1 MRLPRFLVLLF
12 LLSWTTL
19 QVVVSS
25 EIVRLEAS
33 PPDVTLR
40 GKDSS
45 LQLLITGFD
54 AAGRAQ
60 DLTHQATYIRSA
72 AGAEISASGVVHGKQ
87 DGTSTITVRYKGKSI
102 KIPISVTDSQVRRP
116 LSFTNDI
123 IPILSRFRCNT
134 SGCHGKAEG
143 QNGFKLSVF
152 GFDPLSD
159 YHAIT
164 MEARGR
170 RIFPASP
177 HKSLLVQKISGEL
190 PHGGGV
196 LIPPV
201 RAEYRK
207 ITEWIASGF
216 PWENIDDATVASI
229 ALTPEQRILRMGET
243 QQLRVMANLSN
254 GEQVDVT
261 ELSQFQSNASSQ
273 ARVNADGQVTVGQKP
288 GVVAVMATYMGRVDV
303 FRIFIP
309 EGNSI
314 RKYPEVASS
323 NDIDK
328 SIYRQLRKLNIIA
341 SAACT
346 DEQFLRRV
354 FIDLTG
360 TVPSADQT
368 ALFLSDQDPD
378 KRDKLVD
385 ERLESPEFN
394 SYWALKWSDL
404 LRVDRQTLGHENAYQ
419 YYSWIKESFR
429 QHKPM
434 DKFARELITTSG
446 PLVDAPAG
454 FFYKAVKSPN
464 RMAST
469 MSQVMLGIRIECA
482 ECHHHPFDR
491 WGQTDFFGMRAF
503 FAQVRYKKSSRGE
516 MLIAQGNPVTKH
528 PRTGETIQAFA
539 LGTQMPTVN
548 PLNDRRDELANW
560 LTAPENPW
568 FASNI
573 ANRTWAHLM
582 GRGIIEPVDDVRLT
596 NPPTNPELLEGL
608 TKAFVD
614 AGFDFRKL
622 LKLIIQTDAYQRSSA
637 VNETNERDE
646 QNYSRFLFKQLEAE
660 VMLDAICQTTG
671 VAEKFQ
677 GVPAGSRA
685 IDLWDSSVPHYFLE
699 TFGRPVRA
707 TACECER
714 ISEPTVGQVLHIL
727 NSAGIENKLS
737 HEAGTIRQISSTYED
752 NEIAIQRLYLTFFN
766 RYGDKQEIAT
776 AVQYMGQGSNRRQ
789 SLEDIAWSMLNS
801 LEFLFNH

>member
-1 MRLPRFLVLLF
+1 
-12 LLSWTTL
+12 
-19 QVVVSS
+19 
-25 EIVRLEAS
+25 VRIEAS
-33 PPDVTLR
+33 PPDVALR

-54 AAGRAQ
+54 ATGRAQ
-60 DLTHQATYIRSA
+60 DLTHQTKYSRSA
-72 AGAEISASGVVHGKQ
+72 AGVEISVAGIVHGTE
-87 DGTSTITVRYKGKSI
+87 DGTSTITARHKGKSV
-102 KIPISVTDSQVRRP
+102 KIPISVTDSQIHRP

-123 IPILSRFRCNT
+123 IPILSRYRCNA

-152 GFDPLSD
+152 GFDPLAD
-159 YHAIT
+159 YRAIT

-177 HKSLLVQKISGEL
+177 YKSLLVQKMSGDL

-196 LIPPV
+196 LIPPN

-309 EGNSI
+309 EGKPI
-314 RKYPEVASS
+314 REYPEVANS
-323 NDIDK
+323 NEIDQ

-503 FAQVRYKKSSRGE
+503 FAQVRYKKSLRGE

-528 PRTGETIQAFA
+528 PRTGEVIQAFA
-539 LGTQMPTVN
+539 LGTQMPTAN
-548 PLNDRRDELANW
+548 PPNDRRDMLANW

-596 NPPTNPELLEGL
+596 NPPTNPELLGGL

-646 QNYSRFLFKQLEAE
+646 QNHSRFLFKQLEAE

-677 GVPAGSRA
+677 GVPVGSRA

-727 NSAGIENKLS
+727 NSPGIESKLS
-737 HEAGTIRQISSTYED
+737 HEAGTIRQIASTYED

-766 RYGDKQEIAT
+766 RYGDKQEIST
-776 AVQYMGQGSNRRQ
+776 AVQYIEQGSNRRE

>member
-1 MRLPRFLVLLF
+1 MRLTWFLILPF
-12 LLSWTTL
+12 LLCSTTF
-19 QVVVSS
+19 QVVVSA
-25 EIVRLEAS
+25 EIIRIEAS
-33 PPDVTLR
+33 PPQVALR

-45 LQLLITGFD
+45 IQLLITGFD
-54 AAGRAQ
+54 ATGHAQ
-60 DLTHQATYIRSA
+60 DLTHQARYRHSA
-72 AGAEISASGVVHGKQ
+72 TGADISSTGIVRGILDGASIITARYAG
-87 DGTSTITVRYKGKSI
+87 RSI
-102 KIPISVTDSQVRRP
+102 KIPVSITDAQIRQP

-123 IPILSRFRCNT
+123 IPILSRYRCNT

-152 GFDPLSD
+152 GFDPLAD
-159 YHAIT
+159 YRAIT

-170 RIFPASP
+170 RIFPAAAEM
-177 HKSLLVQKISGEL
+177 SLLMQKMSGDL
-190 PHGGGV
+190 PHGGGI
-196 LIPPV
+196 LIPSS

-207 ITEWIASGF
+207 ITEWIAAGV
-216 PWENIDDATVASI
+216 PWENKDDVTVVSI
-229 ALTPEQRILRMGET
+229 SLTPDQRILRMGET
-243 QQLRVMANLSN
+243 QQLRVMAKMSN
-254 GEQVDVT
+254 AENVDVT
-261 ELSQFQSNASSQ
+261 ELAQFQSNATSQ
-273 ARVNADGQVTVGQKP
+273 ASVNADGQVTVGQKP
-288 GVVAVMATYMGRVDV
+288 GVVAVMATYMGSVDV

-309 EGNSI
+309 EGDPI
-314 RKYPEVASS
+314 QEYPVVTSS
-323 NDIDK
+323 NEIDE
-328 SIYRQLRKLNIIA
+328 SIYRQLQKMNIIA
-341 SAACT
+341 SGTCT

-360 TVPSADQT
+360 TVPTADQT

-469 MSQVMLGIRIECA
+469 MSQVLLGIRIECA

-491 WGQTDFFGMRAF
+491 WGQTDFYGMRAF

-608 TKAFVD
+608 TKAFVG
-614 AGFDFRKL
+614 AEFDFRKL

-677 GVPAGSRA
+677 GVPVGSRA

-727 NSAGIENKLS
+727 NSPGIENKLS
-737 HEAGTIRQISSTYED
+737 HEAGTIRQIASDYED

-776 AVQYMGQGSNRRQ
+776 AVQYVTHGSNRRQ

>member
-1 MRLPRFLVLLF
+1 MRLTWFLILPVLLCC
-12 LLSWTTL
+12 TTL
-19 QVVVSS
+19 QIVVSS
-25 EIVRLEAS
+25 EIVRIEAS
-33 PPDVTLR
+33 PPQVALR

-45 LQLLITGFD
+45 IQLLITGFD
-54 AAGRAQ
+54 ATGRTQ
-60 DLTHQATYIRSA
+60 DLTHQAKYSRSA
-72 AGAEISASGVVHGKQ
+72 AGAKISSAGIVHGIL
-87 DGTSTITVRYKGKSI
+87 DGASFITASYAGKSI
-102 KIPISVTDSQVRRP
+102 KIPVSVTDSQVRRP

-123 IPILSRFRCNT
+123 IPILSRYRCNT

-152 GFDPLSD
+152 GFDPLAD
-159 YHAIT
+159 YRAIT

-170 RIFPASP
+170 RVFPAAAEM
-177 HKSLLVQKISGEL
+177 SLLLQKMSGDL

-196 LIPPV
+196 LIPSD

-207 ITEWIASGF
+207 VTEWIAAGL
-216 PWENIDDATVASI
+216 PWENKDDVTVVSI
-229 ALTPEQRILRMGET
+229 SLTPAQQILRMGDT
-243 QQLRVMANLSN
+243 QQLRVMATLSN
-254 GEQVDVT
+254 EEKVDVT
-261 ELSQFQSNASSQ
+261 ELAQFQSNATSQ
-273 ARVNADGQVTVGQKP
+273 AGVNAAGQVTVGHKP
-288 GVVAVMATYMGRVDV
+288 GVVAVMATYMGCVDV

-309 EGNSI
+309 ESDPI
-314 RKYPEVASS
+314 QEYPVVASS
-323 NDIDK
+323 NEIDE
-328 SIYRQLRKLNIIA
+328 SIYRQLHKLNIIA
-341 SAACT
+341 SGACT
-346 DEQFLRRV
+346 DEHFLRRV

-360 TVPSADQT
+360 TIPTADQT
-368 ALFLSDQDPD
+368 ALFLADHDPA
-378 KRDKLVD
+378 KREKLVD

-469 MSQVMLGIRIECA
+469 ISQVLLGIRIECA

-503 FAQVRYKKSSRGE
+503 FAQVGYKKSARGE
-516 MLIAQGNPVTKH
+516 MLIAQGDPVTKH
-528 PRTGETIQAFA
+528 PRTGATIQAFA
-539 LGTQMPTVN
+539 LGTQMPATN
-548 PLNDRRDELANW
+548 PTKDRRDKLASW

-596 NPPTNPELLEGL
+596 NPPTNPELLAIL
-608 TKAFVD
+608 TKSLIDSEFH
-614 AGFDFRKL
+614 FRKL
-622 LKLIIQTDAYQRSSA
+622 LKLIIQSDAYQRSSA
-637 VNETNERDE
+637 VNKTNERDE

-660 VMLDAICQTTG
+660 VMLDAICLTTG
-671 VAEKFQ
+671 IPEKFQ
-677 GVPAGSRA
+677 GVPVGSRA
-685 IDLWDSSVPHYFLE
+685 IDLWDSSVTHYFLE

-727 NSAGIENKLS
+727 NSPGIESKLS
-737 HEAGTIRQISSTYED
+737 HEAGTIRQIASEYED
-752 NEIAIQRLYLTFFN
+752 NEMAIQRLYLTFFN
-766 RYGDKQEIAT
+766 RYGDKQET
-776 AVQYMGQGSNRRQ
+776 AAAVHYVNQGADRRR

>member
-1 MRLPRFLVLLF
+1 MRLIQLLLILF
-12 LLSWTTL
+12 LSSATTL
-19 QVVVSS
+19 PVVVSADV
-25 EIVRLEAS
+25 VRIEAS

-45 LQLLITGFD
+45 MQLLITGFD
-54 AAGRAQ
+54 AAGQSQ
-60 DLTHQATYIRSA
+60 DLTHQVKYIRSS
-72 AGAEISASGVVHGKQ
+72 AEAEVSPTGIIHGKQ
-87 DGTSTITVRYKGKSI
+87 DGTGTITASYKGMSVE
-102 KIPISVTDSQVRRP
+102 IPVSVMNSQIGRP

-123 IPILSRFRCNT
+123 IPILSRYRCNT

-152 GFDPLSD
+152 GFDPLAD

-164 MEARGR
+164 MEGRGR

-177 HKSLLVQKISGEL
+177 HKSLLVQKMSGAL

-196 LIPPV
+196 LIPPN
-201 RAEYRK
+201 RAEFRK
-207 ITEWIASGF
+207 ITDWISTGF
-216 PWENIDDATVASI
+216 PWEHPSASTVSSI
-229 ALTPEQRILRMGET
+229 ALTPTQRVLRMGET
-243 QQLRVMANLSN
+243 QQLRVMATLSN
-254 GEQVDVT
+254 GEQLDVT
-261 ELSQFQSNASSQ
+261 ELSQFQSNAVAQ
-273 ARVNADGQVTVGQKP
+273 AQVNVNGQVTVGQVP

-309 EGNSI
+309 EDNPI
-314 RKYPEVASS
+314 REDPKLPNS
-323 NDIDK
+323 NDLDK
-328 SIYRQLRKLNIIA
+328 TIYRQLHKLNITA

-354 FIDLTG
+354 FIDLIG
-360 TVPSADQT
+360 TVPTADQT
-368 ALFLSDQDPD
+368 ASFLSDRDSQ

-385 ERLESPEFN
+385 VLLESPEFN

-404 LRVDRQTLGHENAYQ
+404 LRVDRQTLGHKNAYQ

-429 QHKPM
+429 LHTPM
-434 DKFARELITTSG
+434 DRFARELITTSG

-454 FFYKAVKSPN
+454 FFYKSVKSPN

-469 MSQVMLGIRIECA
+469 ISQVMLGIRIECA

-503 FAQVRYKKSSRGE
+503 FTQVQYKKSARGE
-516 MLIAQGNPVTKH
+516 MLITKGNPVTKH
-528 PRTGETIQAFA
+528 PRTGEVIQAFA
-539 LGTQMPTVN
+539 LGTQMPAST
-548 PLNDRRDELANW
+548 PLNDRRDKLANW

-568 FASNI
+568 FARNI

-596 NPPTNPELLEGL
+596 NPPTNPDLLTSL
-608 TKAFVD
+608 TKAFID
-614 AGFDFRKL
+614 AEFDFRKL

-671 VAEKFQ
+671 VPEKFE
-677 GVPAGSRA
+677 GIPTGSRA
-685 IDLWDSSVPHYFLE
+685 IELWDSSVPHYFLK

-727 NSAGIENKLS
+727 NAPGIENKLS
-737 HEAGTIRQISSTYED
+737 HEAGTIRKIANEYDD
-752 NEIAIQRLYLTFFN
+752 NEKAIQRLYLTFFN
-766 RYGDKQEIAT
+766 RYGDKQELAT
-776 AVQYMGQGSNRRQ
+776 AVQYVTESSNRRQ

>member
-1 MRLPRFLVLLF
+1 MRLTWFLILPF
-12 LLSWTTL
+12 LLCSTTF
-19 QVVVSS
+19 QVVVSA
-25 EIVRLEAS
+25 EIIRIEAS
-33 PPDVTLR
+33 PPQVALR

-45 LQLLITGFD
+45 IQLLITGFD
-54 AAGRAQ
+54 ATGHAQ
-60 DLTHQATYIRSA
+60 DLTHQARYRHSA
-72 AGAEISASGVVHGKQ
+72 TGADISSTGIVRGILDGASIITARYAG
-87 DGTSTITVRYKGKSI
+87 RSI
-102 KIPISVTDSQVRRP
+102 KIPVSITDAQIRQP

-123 IPILSRFRCNT
+123 IPILSRYRCNT

-152 GFDPLSD
+152 GFDPLAD
-159 YHAIT
+159 YRAIT

-170 RIFPASP
+170 RIFPAAAEM
-177 HKSLLVQKISGEL
+177 SLLMQKMSGDL
-190 PHGGGV
+190 PHGGGI
-196 LIPPV
+196 LIPSS

-207 ITEWIASGF
+207 ITEWIAAGV
-216 PWENIDDATVASI
+216 PWENKDDVTVVSI
-229 ALTPEQRILRMGET
+229 SLTPDQRILRMGET
-243 QQLRVMANLSN
+243 QQLRVMAKMSN
-254 GEQVDVT
+254 AENVDVT
-261 ELSQFQSNASSQ
+261 ELAQFQSNATSQ
-273 ARVNADGQVTVGQKP
+273 ASVNADGQVTVGQKP
-288 GVVAVMATYMGRVDV
+288 GVVAVMATYMGSVDV

-309 EGNSI
+309 EGDPI
-314 RKYPEVASS
+314 QEYPVVTSS
-323 NDIDK
+323 NEIDE
-328 SIYRQLRKLNIIA
+328 SIYRQLQKMNIIA
-341 SAACT
+341 SGTCT

-360 TVPSADQT
+360 TVPTADQT

-469 MSQVMLGIRIECA
+469 MSQVLLGIRIECA

-491 WGQTDFFGMRAF
+491 WGQTDFYGMRAF

-539 LGTQMPTVN
+539 LGTQMPTAN
-548 PLNDRRDELANW
+548 PVNDRRDELANW
-560 LTAPENPW
+560 LTTPENPW

-608 TKAFVD
+608 TKAFVG
-614 AGFDFRKL
+614 AEFDFRKL

-677 GVPAGSRA
+677 GVPVGSRA

-714 ISEPTVGQVLHIL
+714 ISEPTVSQVLHIL
-727 NSAGIENKLS
+727 NSPGIENKLS
-737 HEAGTIRQISSTYED
+737 HEAGTIRQIASDYED

-776 AVQYMGQGSNRRQ
+776 AVQYVTHGSNRRQ

>member
-1 MRLPRFLVLLF
+1 MRLTWFLILPF
-12 LLSWTTL
+12 LLCSTTF
-19 QVVVSS
+19 QVVVSA
-25 EIVRLEAS
+25 EIIRIEAS
-33 PPDVTLR
+33 PPQVALR

-45 LQLLITGFD
+45 IQLLITGFD
-54 AAGRAQ
+54 ATGHAQ
-60 DLTHQATYIRSA
+60 DLTHQARYRHSA
-72 AGAEISASGVVHGKQ
+72 TGADISSTGIVRGILDGASIITARYAG
-87 DGTSTITVRYKGKSI
+87 RSI
-102 KIPISVTDSQVRRP
+102 KIPVSITDAQIRQP

-123 IPILSRFRCNT
+123 IPILSRYRCNT

-152 GFDPLSD
+152 GFDPLAD
-159 YHAIT
+159 YRAIT

-170 RIFPASP
+170 RIFPAAAEM
-177 HKSLLVQKISGEL
+177 SLLMQKMSGDL
-190 PHGGGV
+190 PHGGGI
-196 LIPPV
+196 LIPSS

-207 ITEWIASGF
+207 ITEWIAAGV
-216 PWENIDDATVASI
+216 PWENKDDVTVVSI
-229 ALTPEQRILRMGET
+229 SLTPDQRILRMGET
-243 QQLRVMANLSN
+243 QQLRVMAKMSN
-254 GEQVDVT
+254 AENVDVT
-261 ELSQFQSNASSQ
+261 ELAQFQSNATSQ
-273 ARVNADGQVTVGQKP
+273 ASVNADGQVTVGQKP
-288 GVVAVMATYMGRVDV
+288 GVVAVMATYMGSVDV

-309 EGNSI
+309 EGDPI
-314 RKYPEVASS
+314 QEYPVVTSS
-323 NDIDK
+323 NEIDE
-328 SIYRQLRKLNIIA
+328 SIYRQLQKMNIIA
-341 SAACT
+341 SGTCT

-360 TVPSADQT
+360 TVPTADQT

-469 MSQVMLGIRIECA
+469 MSQVLLGIRIECA

-491 WGQTDFFGMRAF
+491 WGQTDFYGMRAF

-608 TKAFVD
+608 TKAFVG
-614 AGFDFRKL
+614 AEFDFRKL

-677 GVPAGSRA
+677 GVPVGSRA

-714 ISEPTVGQVLHIL
+714 ISEPTVSQVLHIL
-727 NSAGIENKLS
+727 NSPGIENKLS
-737 HEAGTIRQISSTYED
+737 HEAGTIRQIASDYED

-776 AVQYMGQGSNRRQ
+776 AVQYVTHGSNRRQ

>member
-25 EIVRLEAS
+25 EIVRIEAS
-33 PPDVTLR
+33 PPAVTLR

-54 AAGRAQ
+54 ATGRAQ
-60 DLTHQATYIRSA
+60 DLTHQAKYIRSA
-72 AGAEISASGVVHGKQ
+72 AGTEISASGIVHGKQ

-123 IPILSRFRCNT
+123 IPILSRYRCNA

-152 GFDPLSD
+152 GFDPLAD
-159 YHAIT
+159 YRAIT

-177 HKSLLVQKISGEL
+177 SKSLLVQKMSGDL

-196 LIPPV
+196 LIPPS

-216 PWENIDDATVASI
+216 PWENIDAATVTSI
-229 ALTPEQRILRMGET
+229 ALTPEQRVLRMGET
-243 QQLRVMANLSN
+243 QQLQVMANLSN

-261 ELSQFQSNASSQ
+261 ELSQFQSNSSSQ
-273 ARVNADGQVTVGQKP
+273 ARVDADGQVTIGQKP

-309 EGNSI
+309 ESNPI
-314 RKYPEVASS
+314 REYPEVASS
-323 NDIDK
+323 NEIDK

-360 TVPSADQT
+360 TVPTADQT

-434 DKFARELITTSG
+434 DEFARELITTSG

-469 MSQVMLGIRIECA
+469 ISQVMLGIRIECA

-503 FAQVRYKKSSRGE
+503 FAQVSYKQSSRGE
-516 MLIAQGNPVTKH
+516 MLVAQGNPVTKH

-608 TKAFVD
+608 TTAFVEVE
-614 AGFDFRKL
+614 FDFRKL
-622 LKLIIQTDAYQRSSA
+622 LKLIIHTDAYQRSSA

-677 GVPAGSRA
+677 GVPVGSRA

-727 NSAGIENKLS
+727 NSPEIENKLS
-737 HEAGTIRQISSTYED
+737 HEAGTIRQIAKEYED
-752 NEIAIQRLYLTFFN
+752 DEIAIQRLYLTFFN
-766 RYGDKQEIAT
+766 RYGDKQEIST
-776 AVQYMGQGSNRRQ
+776 AVQYMEQGSNRRQ

>member
-1 MRLPRFLVLLF
+1 MRLTWFLILPF
-12 LLSWTTL
+12 LLCDTTL
-19 QVVVSS
+19 QVVVSA
-25 EIVRLEAS
+25 EIIRIEAS
-33 PPDVTLR
+33 PPQVALR

-45 LQLLITGFD
+45 IQLLITGFD
-54 AAGRAQ
+54 ATGHAQ
-60 DLTHQATYIRSA
+60 DLTHQARYRSSA
-72 AGAEISASGVVHGKQ
+72 TGADISSTGIVRGILDGASIITARYAG
-87 DGTSTITVRYKGKSI
+87 RSI
-102 KIPISVTDSQVRRP
+102 KIPVSITDAQIRQP

-123 IPILSRFRCNT
+123 IPILSRYRCNT

-152 GFDPLSD
+152 GFDPLAD
-159 YHAIT
+159 YRAIT

-170 RIFPASP
+170 RIFPAAAEM
-177 HKSLLVQKISGEL
+177 SLLMQKMSGDL
-190 PHGGGV
+190 PHGGGI
-196 LIPPV
+196 LIPSS

-207 ITEWIASGF
+207 ITEWIAAGV
-216 PWENIDDATVASI
+216 PWENKDDVTVVSI
-229 ALTPEQRILRMGET
+229 SLTPDQRILRMGET
-243 QQLRVMANLSN
+243 QQLRVMAKMSN
-254 GEQVDVT
+254 AENVDVT
-261 ELSQFQSNASSQ
+261 ELAQFQSNATSQ
-273 ARVNADGQVTVGQKP
+273 ASVNADGQVTVGQKP
-288 GVVAVMATYMGRVDV
+288 GVVAVMATYMGSVDV

-309 EGNSI
+309 EGDPI
-314 RKYPEVASS
+314 QEYPVVTSS
-323 NDIDK
+323 NEIDE
-328 SIYRQLRKLNIIA
+328 SIYRQLQKMNIIA

-360 TVPSADQT
+360 TVPTADQT

-469 MSQVMLGIRIECA
+469 MSQVLLGIRIECA

-491 WGQTDFFGMRAF
+491 WGQTDFYGMRAF

-608 TKAFVD
+608 TKAFVG
-614 AGFDFRKL
+614 AEFDFRKL

-677 GVPAGSRA
+677 GVPVGSRA

-714 ISEPTVGQVLHIL
+714 ISEPTVSQVLHIL
-727 NSAGIENKLS
+727 NSPGIENKLS
-737 HEAGTIRQISSTYED
+737 HEAGTIRQIASDYED

-776 AVQYMGQGSNRRQ
+776 AVQYVTHGSNRRQ

>member
-1 MRLPRFLVLLF
+1 MRLTWFLILPF
-12 LLSWTTL
+12 LLCSTTF
-19 QVVVSS
+19 QVVVSA
-25 EIVRLEAS
+25 EIIRIEAS
-33 PPDVTLR
+33 PPQVALR

-45 LQLLITGFD
+45 IQLLITGFD
-54 AAGRAQ
+54 ATGHAQ
-60 DLTHQATYIRSA
+60 DLTHQARYRHSA
-72 AGAEISASGVVHGKQ
+72 TGADISSTGIVRGILDGASIITARYAG
-87 DGTSTITVRYKGKSI
+87 RSI
-102 KIPISVTDSQVRRP
+102 KIPVSITDAQIRQP

-123 IPILSRFRCNT
+123 IPILSRYRCNT

-152 GFDPLSD
+152 GFDPLAD
-159 YHAIT
+159 YRAIT

-170 RIFPASP
+170 RIFPAAAEM
-177 HKSLLVQKISGEL
+177 SLLMQKMSGDL
-190 PHGGGV
+190 PHGGGI
-196 LIPPV
+196 LIPSS

-207 ITEWIASGF
+207 ITEWIAAGV
-216 PWENIDDATVASI
+216 PWENKDDVTVVSI
-229 ALTPEQRILRMGET
+229 SLTPDQRILRMGET
-243 QQLRVMANLSN
+243 QQLRVMAKMSN
-254 GEQVDVT
+254 AENVDVT
-261 ELSQFQSNASSQ
+261 ELAQFQSNATSQ
-273 ARVNADGQVTVGQKP
+273 ASVNADGQVTVGQKP
-288 GVVAVMATYMGRVDV
+288 GVVAVMATYMGSVDV

-309 EGNSI
+309 EGDPI
-314 RKYPEVASS
+314 QEYPVVTSS
-323 NDIDK
+323 NEIDE
-328 SIYRQLRKLNIIA
+328 SIYRQLQKMNIIA

-360 TVPSADQT
+360 TVPTADQT

-469 MSQVMLGIRIECA
+469 MSQVLLGIRIECA

-491 WGQTDFFGMRAF
+491 WGQTDFYGMRAF

-608 TKAFVD
+608 TKAFVG
-614 AGFDFRKL
+614 AEFDFRKL

-677 GVPAGSRA
+677 GVPVGSRA

-714 ISEPTVGQVLHIL
+714 ISEPTVSQVLHIL
-727 NSAGIENKLS
+727 NSPGIENKLS
-737 HEAGTIRQISSTYED
+737 HEAGTIRQIASDYED

-776 AVQYMGQGSNRRQ
+776 AVQYVTHGSNRRQ

>member
-1 MRLPRFLVLLF
+1 MRLPQFLALLF

-54 AAGRAQ
+54 ATGRSQ
-60 DLTHQATYIRSA
+60 DLTHQAKYSRSA

-87 DGTSTITVRYKGKSI
+87 DGTSTITVRHKGKSI

-152 GFDPLSD
+152 GFDPLAD

-177 HKSLLVQKISGEL
+177 HKSLLVQKIGGDL

-196 LIPPV
+196 LIPPA

-229 ALTPEQRILRMGET
+229 ALTPKQRILRMGET

-261 ELSQFQSNASSQ
+261 ELSQFQSNSSSQ
-273 ARVNADGQVTVGQKP
+273 ARVDADGQVTVGQKP

-309 EGNSI
+309 EDNSI

-323 NDIDK
+323 NEIDK

-368 ALFLSDQDPD
+368 ALFLSDQNPD

-503 FAQVRYKKSSRGE
+503 FAQVRYKNSSRGE

-539 LGTQMPTVN
+539 LGTQMPTAN
-548 PLNDRRDELANW
+548 PPNDRRDKLANW

-622 LKLIIQTDAYQRSSA
+622 LKLIILTDAYQRSSA

-677 GVPAGSRA
+677 GVPVGSRA

-752 NEIAIQRLYLTFFN
+752 NEVAIQRLYLTFFN

>member
-1 MRLPRFLVLLF
+1 MRLTWFLILPF
-12 LLSWTTL
+12 LLCDTTL
-19 QVVVSS
+19 QVVVSA
-25 EIVRLEAS
+25 EIIRIEAS
-33 PPDVTLR
+33 PPQVALR

-45 LQLLITGFD
+45 IQLLITGFD
-54 AAGRAQ
+54 ATGHAQ
-60 DLTHQATYIRSA
+60 DLTHQARYRHSA
-72 AGAEISASGVVHGKQ
+72 TGADISSTGIVRGILDGASIITARYAG
-87 DGTSTITVRYKGKSI
+87 RSI
-102 KIPISVTDSQVRRP
+102 KIPVSITDAQIRQP

-123 IPILSRFRCNT
+123 IPILSRYRCNT

-152 GFDPLSD
+152 GFDPLAD
-159 YHAIT
+159 YRAIT

-170 RIFPASP
+170 RIFPAAAEM
-177 HKSLLVQKISGEL
+177 SLLMQKMSGDL
-190 PHGGGV
+190 PHGGGI
-196 LIPPV
+196 LIPSS

-207 ITEWIASGF
+207 ITEWIAAGV
-216 PWENIDDATVASI
+216 PWENKDDVTVVSI
-229 ALTPEQRILRMGET
+229 SLTPDQRILRMGET
-243 QQLRVMANLSN
+243 QQLRVMAKMSN
-254 GEQVDVT
+254 AENVDVT
-261 ELSQFQSNASSQ
+261 ELAQFQSNATSQ
-273 ARVNADGQVTVGQKP
+273 ASVNADGQVTVGQKP
-288 GVVAVMATYMGRVDV
+288 GVVAVMATYMGSVDV

-309 EGNSI
+309 EGDPI
-314 RKYPEVASS
+314 QEYPVVTSS
-323 NDIDK
+323 NEIDE
-328 SIYRQLRKLNIIA
+328 SIYRQLQKMNIIA
-341 SAACT
+341 SGTCT

-360 TVPSADQT
+360 TVPTADQT

-469 MSQVMLGIRIECA
+469 MSQVLLGIRIECA

-491 WGQTDFFGMRAF
+491 WGQTDFYGMRAF

-608 TKAFVD
+608 TKAFVG
-614 AGFDFRKL
+614 AEFDFRKL

-677 GVPAGSRA
+677 GVPVGSRA

-714 ISEPTVGQVLHIL
+714 ISEPTVSQVLHIL
-727 NSAGIENKLS
+727 NSPGIENKLS
-737 HEAGTIRQISSTYED
+737 HEAGTIRQIASDYED

-776 AVQYMGQGSNRRQ
+776 AVQYVTHGSNRRQ

>member
-1 MRLPRFLVLLF
+1 
-12 LLSWTTL
+12 
-19 QVVVSS
+19 
-25 EIVRLEAS
+25 
-33 PPDVTLR
+33 
-40 GKDSS
+40 
-45 LQLLITGFD
+45 
-54 AAGRAQ
+54 
-60 DLTHQATYIRSA
+60 
-72 AGAEISASGVVHGKQ
+72 
-87 DGTSTITVRYKGKSI
+87 
-102 KIPISVTDSQVRRP
+102 
-116 LSFTNDI
+116 
-123 IPILSRFRCNT
+123 
-134 SGCHGKAEG
+134 
-143 QNGFKLSVF
+143 
-152 GFDPLSD
+152 
-159 YHAIT
+159 
-164 MEARGR
+164 
-170 RIFPASP
+170 
-177 HKSLLVQKISGEL
+177 
-190 PHGGGV
+190 
-196 LIPPV
+196 
-201 RAEYRK
+201 
-207 ITEWIASGF
+207 
-216 PWENIDDATVASI
+216 
-229 ALTPEQRILRMGET
+229 
-243 QQLRVMANLSN
+243 
-254 GEQVDVT
+254 
-261 ELSQFQSNASSQ
+261 
-273 ARVNADGQVTVGQKP
+273 
-288 GVVAVMATYMGRVDV
+288 
-303 FRIFIP
+303 
-309 EGNSI
+309 
-314 RKYPEVASS
+314 
-323 NDIDK
+323 
-328 SIYRQLRKLNIIA
+328 
-341 SAACT
+341 
-346 DEQFLRRV
+346 
-354 FIDLTG
+354 
-360 TVPSADQT
+360 
-368 ALFLSDQDPD
+368 
-378 KRDKLVD
+378 
-385 ERLESPEFN
+385 
-394 SYWALKWSDL
+394 
-404 LRVDRQTLGHENAYQ
+404 
-419 YYSWIKESFR
+419 
-429 QHKPM
+429 
-434 DKFARELITTSG
+434 
-446 PLVDAPAG
+446 
-454 FFYKAVKSPN
+454 
-464 RMAST
+464 
-469 MSQVMLGIRIECA
+469 
-482 ECHHHPFDR
+482 
-491 WGQTDFFGMRAF
+491 
-503 FAQVRYKKSSRGE
+503 

>member
-1 MRLPRFLVLLF
+1 
-12 LLSWTTL
+12 
-19 QVVVSS
+19 
-25 EIVRLEAS
+25 
-33 PPDVTLR
+33 
-40 GKDSS
+40 
-45 LQLLITGFD
+45 
-54 AAGRAQ
+54 
-60 DLTHQATYIRSA
+60 
-72 AGAEISASGVVHGKQ
+72 
-87 DGTSTITVRYKGKSI
+87 
-102 KIPISVTDSQVRRP
+102 
-116 LSFTNDI
+116 
-123 IPILSRFRCNT
+123 
-134 SGCHGKAEG
+134 
-143 QNGFKLSVF
+143 
-152 GFDPLSD
+152 
-159 YHAIT
+159 
-164 MEARGR
+164 
-170 RIFPASP
+170 
-177 HKSLLVQKISGEL
+177 
-190 PHGGGV
+190 
-196 LIPPV
+196 
-201 RAEYRK
+201 
-207 ITEWIASGF
+207 
-216 PWENIDDATVASI
+216 
-229 ALTPEQRILRMGET
+229 
-243 QQLRVMANLSN
+243 
-254 GEQVDVT
+254 
-261 ELSQFQSNASSQ
+261 
-273 ARVNADGQVTVGQKP
+273 QVTAGQKP
-288 GVVAVMATYMGRVDV
+288 GVAAVMATYMGRVDV
-303 FRIFIP
+303 FRIFVP
-309 EGNSI
+309 EGEPI
-314 RKYPEVASS
+314 EEYPLVAKS
-323 NDIDK
+323 NEIDQ

-341 SAACT
+341 SGACT
-346 DEQFLRRV
+346 DQQFLRRV

-360 TVPSADQT
+360 TVPTADQT

-378 KRDKLVD
+378 KRYKLVD

-434 DKFARELITTSG
+434 DEFARELITTSG

-503 FAQVRYKKSSRGE
+503 FGQVSYKKSSRGE
-516 MLIAQGNPVTKH
+516 MLVAQGNPVTKH

-596 NPPTNPELLEGL
+596 NPPTNPELLAGL
-608 TKAFVD
+608 TTAFIEVE
-614 AGFDFRKL
+614 FDFRKL
-622 LKLIIQTDAYQRSSA
+622 LKLIIHTDAYQRSSA

-677 GVPAGSRA
+677 GVPVGSRA

-727 NSAGIENKLS
+727 NSPEIENKLS
-737 HEAGTIRQISSTYED
+737 HEAGTIRQIASEYED
-752 NEIAIQRLYLTFFN
+752 DEIAIQRLYLTFFN
-766 RYGDKQEIAT
+766 RYGDKQEIST
-776 AVQYMGQGSNRRQ
+776 AVQYIEQGSNRRQ

>member
-1 MRLPRFLVLLF
+1 MRLTWFLILPF
-12 LLSWTTL
+12 LLCDTTL
-19 QVVVSS
+19 QVVVSA
-25 EIVRLEAS
+25 EIIRIEAS
-33 PPDVTLR
+33 PPQVALR

-45 LQLLITGFD
+45 IQLLITGFD
-54 AAGRAQ
+54 ATGHAQ
-60 DLTHQATYIRSA
+60 DLTHQARYRHSA
-72 AGAEISASGVVHGKQ
+72 TGADISSTGIVRGILDGASIITARYAG
-87 DGTSTITVRYKGKSI
+87 RSI
-102 KIPISVTDSQVRRP
+102 KIPVSITDAQIRQP

-123 IPILSRFRCNT
+123 IPILSRYRCNT

-152 GFDPLSD
+152 GFDPLAD
-159 YHAIT
+159 YRAIT

-170 RIFPASP
+170 RIFPAAAEM
-177 HKSLLVQKISGEL
+177 SLLMQKMSGDL
-190 PHGGGV
+190 PHGGGI
-196 LIPPV
+196 LIPSS

-207 ITEWIASGF
+207 ITEWIAAGV
-216 PWENIDDATVASI
+216 PWENKDDVTVVSI
-229 ALTPEQRILRMGET
+229 SLTPDQRILRMGET
-243 QQLRVMANLSN
+243 QQLRVMAKMSN
-254 GEQVDVT
+254 AENVDVT
-261 ELSQFQSNASSQ
+261 ELAQFQSNATSQ
-273 ARVNADGQVTVGQKP
+273 ASVNADGQVTVGQKP
-288 GVVAVMATYMGRVDV
+288 GVVAVMATYMGSVDV

-309 EGNSI
+309 EGDPI
-314 RKYPEVASS
+314 QEYPVVTSS
-323 NDIDK
+323 NEIDE
-328 SIYRQLRKLNIIA
+328 SIYRQLQKMNIIA
-341 SAACT
+341 SGTCT

-360 TVPSADQT
+360 TVPTADQT

-469 MSQVMLGIRIECA
+469 MSQVLLGIRIECA

-491 WGQTDFFGMRAF
+491 WGQTDFYGMRAF

-608 TKAFVD
+608 TKAFVG
-614 AGFDFRKL
+614 AEFDFRKL

-677 GVPAGSRA
+677 GVPVGSRA

-714 ISEPTVGQVLHIL
+714 ISEPTVSQVL
-727 NSAGIENKLS
+727 
-737 HEAGTIRQISSTYED
+737 
-752 NEIAIQRLYLTFFN
+752 
-766 RYGDKQEIAT
+766 
-776 AVQYMGQGSNRRQ
+776 
-789 SLEDIAWSMLNS
+789 
-801 LEFLFNH
+801 